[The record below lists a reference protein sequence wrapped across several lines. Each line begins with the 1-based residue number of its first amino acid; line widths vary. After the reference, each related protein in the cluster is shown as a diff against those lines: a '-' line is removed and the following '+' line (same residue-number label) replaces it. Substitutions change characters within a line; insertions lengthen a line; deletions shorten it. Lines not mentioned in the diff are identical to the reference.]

1 MKTKKTQGYRYLLG
15 IKERII
21 LYVMLCTVVI
31 ITVTAVINSIK
42 LRDALRDG
50 EWDILAAE
58 ADGNSEVID
67 EWLLRQGDI
76 VQTIRDAVATMDSD
90 DKEGIMDYLET
101 CLGNNQDALMYY
113 CCFAYDGGVFPADHS
128 TLDLDPTTR
137 DWWTSAMNKGGMIY
151 TEPYTDFATGQMIV
165 SIAIP
170 VEISGEQA
178 VILADIT
185 IDSLIEIVQNVG
197 SDDTI
202 QTFLLAEDNSVITH
216 ENSEYLPKEEG
227 NTVLTDKL
235 DIDLDSTD
243 VQVFK
248 DYDQAEKYY
257 TVREIPTTGWKLG
270 ITQNVSVINRSIR
283 KNLILPLAA
292 DVILLVITAVA
303 LYFVIGMMMKPM
315 DAMKRFVK
323 EKVIGEE
330 NCQEQNSEV
339 KEINYLIDEL
349 QNRVIST
356 IHKTQLETNNIQDK
370 MSGTNK
376 GVSGMNEKI
385 VKISEAMDKTG
396 ENIATQTQSI
406 YSIDSNCNDVTKEIH
421 ELARNTQTITER
433 ANEIIK
439 RVETVVPDLLNDKK
453 TAVRMTQES
462 RKNLETAI
470 SDTQVI
476 KQIADVSSTINDI
489 ADQTSLLAMNAFIE
503 AARAGESGKG
513 FAVVAEEI
521 KKLSNTTSDEIDKVN
536 QLVDKVMGSVN
547 ALAQES
553 HNIISFLDGIVLK
566 DYEKLEELAAC
577 YKDDATYYADI
588 SSELGDNTRGLSN
601 AIASINE
608 MLSTINTAQSEL
620 DEAVK
625 SVSENLQQITYAS
638 SDVSGE
644 TEEVMQSLASLQETI
659 GQFHI

>member
-1 MKTKKTQGYRYLLG
+1 
-15 IKERII
+15 
-21 LYVMLCTVVI
+21 
-31 ITVTAVINSIK
+31 
-42 LRDALRDG
+42 
-50 EWDILAAE
+50 
-58 ADGNSEVID
+58 
-67 EWLLRQGDI
+67 
-76 VQTIRDAVATMDSD
+76 
-90 DKEGIMDYLET
+90 
-101 CLGNNQDALMYY
+101 
-113 CCFAYDGGVFPADHS
+113 
-128 TLDLDPTTR
+128 
-137 DWWTSAMNKGGMIY
+137 
-151 TEPYTDFATGQMIV
+151 
-165 SIAIP
+165 
-170 VEISGEQA
+170 
-178 VILADIT
+178 
-185 IDSLIEIVQNVG
+185 
-197 SDDTI
+197 
-202 QTFLLAEDNSVITH
+202 
-216 ENSEYLPKEEG
+216 
-227 NTVLTDKL
+227 
-235 DIDLDSTD
+235 
-243 VQVFK
+243 
-248 DYDQAEKYY
+248 
-257 TVREIPTTGWKLG
+257 
-270 ITQNVSVINRSIR
+270 
-283 KNLILPLAA
+283 LAA